1 MTAEVGGSLPVV
13 MNAANEVAVSLFL
26 NEKISFI
33 QIMELIET
41 VMTEHNVSINP
52 H

>member
-1 MTAEVGGSLPVV
+1 MPAV

-33 QIMELIET
+33 EIPRIIEK
-41 VMTEHNVSINP
+41 VMGKHQ
-52 H
+52 